1 MAEILL
7 SQPTAAEVAGER
19 QREAAAA
26 QAAAHVSILRVQ
38 TAATIMGGLMQVSY
52 RDALDKAQ
60 EEWQAAKR
68 EIAKAKN
75 HGQRIN
81 GTPQPPQVRI
91 DFGTPAAIATAA
103 ADALL
108 QTLGILAAPEQQSEE
123 AKVALCQP

>member
-1 MAEILL
+1 MPEILL
-7 SQPTAAEVAGER
+7 PQPTAAEVNAER

-26 QAAAHVSILRVQ
+26 QAAAHINILRVQ

-60 EEWQAAKR
+60 EEWEATKR
-68 EIAKAKN
+68 QIAKAEN

-81 GTPQPPQVRI
+81 GEPQPPQLRI
-91 DFGTPAAIATAA
+91 DFGTPAMIAQAA

-108 QTLGILAAPEQQSEE
+108 QQLGVLSSQQEPSDP
-123 AKVALCQP
+123 CQP